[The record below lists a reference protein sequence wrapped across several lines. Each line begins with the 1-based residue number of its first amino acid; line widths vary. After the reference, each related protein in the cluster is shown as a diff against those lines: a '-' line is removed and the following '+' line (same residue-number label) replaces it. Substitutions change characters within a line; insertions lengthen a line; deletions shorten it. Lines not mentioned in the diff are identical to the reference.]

1 MQLIGN
7 LLFILAELTTEK
19 KNLASGHNEIY
30 SLGNN
35 FSITQIAESCH
46 LTQKIPCF
54 PTFWLLCPTYEMI
67 WALLVLNNLC
77 EDVVLIVPFKIEVL
91 E

>member
-7 LLFILAELTTEK
+7 LLFILVELTTEK
-19 KNLASGHNEIY
+19 KNLASGHNGIY
-30 SLGNN
+30 ILGNN
-35 FSITQIAESCH
+35 FSTTQIAESCH

-54 PTFWLLCPTYEMI
+54 HTFRLPCPTYEMI
-67 WALLVLNNLC
+67 WASLVLNNLC
-77 EDVVLIVPFKIEVL
+77 EDVVLIVPFKTEVL